1 MIANNYKATCILG
14 FVSVGF
20 LASYPLQ
27 HTFFGGLLTGGFGAA
42 MIGGLADW
50 FAVSALF
57 RKPLGIP
64 FRTSI
69 IPRNRERIFKAL
81 VEMVENEI
89 LMKENIKTRLE
100 NYNTSDILIYF
111 MVEHRGK
118 SYLKKILYRFLQDM
132 LAQIKPEEV
141 TAIID
146 NIVFYSKEKVKISPY
161 IIDILEWLIKNR
173 YHEKIIDIIVNE
185 LILLA
190 KHKKL
195 KHFLV
200 ETFVDIRENYEQ
212 GMNRRKF
219 FNRLM
224 NLSPIQVANGAQ
236 RALIGI
242 LLEMKNTDHS
252 IREQVSVWLTNFIVK
267 LKTDEK
273 FQQNIEAW
281 VQEKILHKLNF
292 GNYVAQ
298 GMIISYGKEAIDH
311 KQMIKWLAL
320 ITEQIDKLIVDF
332 ETNKEKRDSL
342 DIYIKTML
350 SGWIDTHHGKIGM
363 IVKDSLNEFTN
374 DRLVNFIENKV
385 GNDLQMIR
393 INGSVV
399 GGLVGMVIY
408 LLTFWFK

>member
-1 MIANNYKATCILG
+1 MVANNYKATCILG
-14 FVSVGF
+14 VVSLGF
-20 LASYPLQ
+20 LISYPLQ
-27 HTFFGGLLTGGFGAA
+27 HTFIGGLFTGGFGAA

-57 RKPLGIP
+57 RRPLGIP
-64 FRTSI
+64 FRTAI

-89 LMKENIKTRLE
+89 LMKENIKTQLE
-100 NYNTSDILIYF
+100 NYNVSGILIHF

-132 LAQIKPEEV
+132 LAQIKPEEIA
-141 TAIID
+141 AIID
-146 NIVFYSKEKVKISPY
+146 NVVPYNNKEKVKISPY
-161 IIDILEWLIKNR
+161 MIDILEWLIKNG
-173 YHEKIIDIIVNE
+173 YHEKIIDMMINE
-185 LILLA
+185 LIIVA
-190 KHKKL
+190 KNKQL
-195 KHFLV
+195 KHLLSEVFI
-200 ETFVDIRENYEQ
+200 DIRENYER
-212 GMNRRKF
+212 GMNRRKI

-224 NLSPIQVANGAQ
+224 NLSPKQVASEAQ
-236 RALIGI
+236 QALEVI
-242 LLEMKNTDHS
+242 LSEMKDTDHS
-252 IREQVSVWLTNFIVK
+252 IRKQINAWLNDFIIK
-267 LKTDEK
+267 LKTNER
-273 FQQNIEAW
+273 FQQSIEDW
-281 VQEKILHKLNF
+281 VQEKILRKLNL

-298 GMIISYGKEAIDH
+298 GMVTLYGKEAVDH
-311 KQMIKWLAL
+311 KQMIRWLAL
-320 ITEQIDKLIVDF
+320 ITDQIDKLIADF
-332 ETNKEKRDSL
+332 ETDTERRAEL
-342 DIYIKTML
+342 DLYIKTIL

-408 LLTFWFK
+408 LLTFWF

>member
-1 MIANNYKATCILG
+1 M
-14 FVSVGF
+14 GF
-20 LASYPLQ
+20 LISYPLQ
-27 HTFFGGLLTGGFGAA
+27 HTFIGGLFTGGFGAA

-57 RKPLGIP
+57 RRPLGIP
-64 FRTSI
+64 FRTAI

-89 LMKENIKTRLE
+89 LMKENIKTQLE
-100 NYNTSDILIYF
+100 NYNVSGILIHF

-132 LAQIKPEEV
+132 LAQIKPEEIA
-141 TAIID
+141 AIID
-146 NIVFYSKEKVKISPY
+146 NVVPYNNKEKVKISPY
-161 IIDILEWLIKNR
+161 MIDILEWLIKNG
-173 YHEKIIDIIVNE
+173 YHEKIIDMMINE
-185 LILLA
+185 LIIVA
-190 KHKKL
+190 KNKQL
-195 KHFLV
+195 KHLLSEVFI
-200 ETFVDIRENYEQ
+200 DIRENYER
-212 GMNRRKF
+212 GMNRRKI

-224 NLSPIQVANGAQ
+224 NLSPKQVASEAQ
-236 RALIGI
+236 QALEVI
-242 LLEMKNTDHS
+242 LSEMKDTDHS
-252 IREQVSVWLTNFIVK
+252 IRKQINAWLNDFIIK
-267 LKTDEK
+267 LKTNER
-273 FQQNIEAW
+273 FQQSIEDW
-281 VQEKILHKLNF
+281 VQEKILRKLNL

-298 GMIISYGKEAIDH
+298 GMVTLYGKEAVDH
-311 KQMIKWLAL
+311 KQMIRWLAL
-320 ITEQIDKLIVDF
+320 ITDQIDKLIADF
-332 ETNKEKRDSL
+332 ETDTERRAEL
-342 DIYIKTML
+342 DLYIKTIL

-408 LLTFWFK
+408 LLTFWF